1 MSLNPHYLWALLL
14 QSPIRC
20 SDEPPASGLAPRT
33 LTVLYEYASGSQG
46 SARWFRDES
55 S

>member
-20 SDEPPASGLAPRT
+20 SNEPPASGLARRT
-33 LTVLYEYASGSQG
+33 LTVPHEYASGSQG

>member
-1 MSLNPHYLWALLL
+1 MTLNPHYLWALLL

-20 SDEPPASGLAPRT
+20 SDEPPARRLAPRT
-33 LTVLYEYASGSQG
+33 LTVLHEYASGSQG

>member
-1 MSLNPHYLWALLL
+1 MSLNPHYLWELLP

-20 SDEPPASGLAPRT
+20 SDEPPASGLAPRP
-33 LTVLYEYASGSQG
+33 LTVLHEYASGSQG